1 MKLYRYTMSCR
12 TGKYCFLYSL
22 FTLYLKLT
30 IQSMKLATAL
40 SKSILWRGFYFVS
53 VMLLNI
59 LVARHFQSDGSG
71 QIYYIINLLAFTLII
86 ISLCLEA
93 PMGYYLSQQKLNE
106 TQLAAISIGW
116 TILIMLP
123 GWFIIRSLEV
133 PKEGILQLAGFHFSA
148 TAFLTG
154 NLLITFFVA
163 LFYAKM
169 DFVLPNLLLV
179 AVNLLLIILVPNNDW
194 VRSFMSDEKYVQL
207 FFLGF
212 FIQGFLLMIAFL
224 FRYFKF
230 GDLKRIPAELIRP
243 FLSFALI
250 AVVTN
255 AMTFL
260 MYRIDYWFVNKFV
273 ANDSDLGNYIQACKL
288 AQLFFIVPS
297 ILAAVV
303 FPMTASGRREEM
315 NEKMQLLSRGLILC
329 YCIACAGLIAVGY
342 WLFPFVFGETFNNMY
357 LPFVLLV
364 PAILS
369 YSVIHLLA
377 AYYSGKKVLSVN
389 FKGNLVALFIIVVG
403 DMLVIPRFGING
415 AAIVSSIGYISYMSF
430 ILLMHRKEYN
440 SRFSDFLFFRQ
451 EDGQRFYKLLLEK
464 ISSRKTDAS

>member
-1 MKLYRYTMSCR
+1 
-12 TGKYCFLYSL
+12 
-22 FTLYLKLT
+22 
-30 IQSMKLATAL
+30 MKLATAL
-40 SKSILWRGFYFVS
+40 SKSILWRGFYFLS

-93 PMGYYLSQQKLNE
+93 PMGYYLSQQKMNE
-106 TQLAAISIGW
+106 TQLAAISVAW

-194 VRSFMSDEKYVQL
+194 IQRFISNENYVQL
-207 FFLGF
+207 YFLGF
-212 FIQGFLLMIAFL
+212 FMQGFLLMIAFL
-224 FRYFKF
+224 VRYFKLSE
-230 GDLKRIPAELIRP
+230 LKRIPAELIKP

-255 AMTFL
+255 SMTFL
-260 MYRIDYWFVNKFV
+260 MYRIDYWFVNKYC
-273 ANDSDLGNYIQACKL
+273 NDADLGNYIQACKL
-288 AQLFFIVPS
+288 AQLFFILPS

-315 NEKMQLLSRGLILC
+315 NEKMQLLSRGLILA
-329 YCIACAGLIAVGY
+329 YCIACLGLVAVGY
-342 WLFPFVFGETFNNMY
+342 WLFPFVFGETFTNMY

-389 FKGNLVALFIIVVG
+389 FKGNLVALIIIVVG
-403 DMLVIPRFGING
+403 DMLIIPRFGITG
-415 AAIVSSIGYISYMSF
+415 AAIVSSIGYICYMSF
-430 ILLMHRKEYN
+430 ILLMHRKEYK
-440 SRFSDFLFFRQ
+440 SSFADFLFFRKK
-451 EDGQRFYKLLLEK
+451 DGQLFYKLLVEK
-464 ISSRKTDAS
+464 IVSRKTDVS

>member
-1 MKLYRYTMSCR
+1 
-12 TGKYCFLYSL
+12 
-22 FTLYLKLT
+22 
-30 IQSMKLATAL
+30 MKLATAL
-40 SKSILWRGFYFVS
+40 SKSILWRGFYFLS
-53 VMLLNI
+53 VMLLNV

-93 PMGYYLSQQKLNE
+93 PMGYYLSQQKMNE
-106 TQLAAISIGW
+106 TQLAAISVAW

-179 AVNLLLIILVPNNDW
+179 AVNLLLIILVPNNEW
-194 VRSFMSDEKYVQL
+194 VQGFMSSENYVQL
-207 FFLGF
+207 YFLGF
-212 FIQGFLLMIAFL
+212 FMQGFSLMIAFL

-230 GDLKRIPAELIRP
+230 SDLKRIPAELIKP

-260 MYRIDYWFVNKFV
+260 MYRIDYWFVNKYCDD
-273 ANDSDLGNYIQACKL
+273 ADLGNYIQACKL
-288 AQLFFIVPS
+288 AQLFFVVPS

-315 NEKMQLLSRGLILC
+315 NEKMQLLSRGLILS
-329 YCIACAGLIAVGY
+329 YCIACGGLVALGY
-342 WLFPFVFGETFNNMY
+342 WLFPFVFGETFDNMY
-357 LPFVLLV
+357 VPFVLLV

-389 FKGNLVALFIIVVG
+389 FKGNLIALVIIVVG
-403 DMLVIPRFGING
+403 DMLVIPRFGITG

-430 ILLMHRKEYN
+430 ILLMHRKEYK
-440 SRFSDFLFFRQ
+440 SRFADFLFFRKK
-451 EDGQRFYKLLLEK
+451 DGQLFYKLLMEK
-464 ISSRKTDAS
+464 ISSRKTDVS

>member
-1 MKLYRYTMSCR
+1 
-12 TGKYCFLYSL
+12 
-22 FTLYLKLT
+22 
-30 IQSMKLATAL
+30 MKLATAL
-40 SKSILWRGFYFVS
+40 SKSILWRGFYFLS

-86 ISLCLEA
+86 ISLCLEV

-106 TQLAAISIGW
+106 TQLAAISVAW
-116 TILIMLP
+116 TMLIMLP
-123 GWFIIRSLEV
+123 GWFIIRSLEI
-133 PKEGILQLAGFHFSA
+133 PQEGVLQVAGFHFSA
-148 TAFLTG
+148 TSFLAG
-154 NLLITFFVA
+154 NLLITFFVS

-179 AVNLLLIILVPNNDW
+179 VVNLLLIILVPNNKW
-194 VRSFMSDEKYVQL
+194 MQSFMSNENYVQL
-207 FFLGF
+207 YFLGF
-212 FIQGFLLMIAFL
+212 FMQGLLLMIAFL
-224 FRYFKF
+224 FRYFKLS
-230 GDLKRIPAELIRP
+230 DLKRFPADVIKP
-243 FLSFALI
+243 FISFALI

-255 AMTFL
+255 SMTFL
-260 MYRIDYWFVNKFV
+260 MYRIDYWFVNKYCSD
-273 ANDSDLGNYIQACKL
+273 ADLGNYIQACKL

-315 NEKMQLLSRGLILC
+315 NEKMQLLSRGLILS
-329 YCIACAGLIAVGY
+329 YCIASSGLIAVGY
-342 WLFPFVFGETFNNMY
+342 WLFPFVFGDSFNNMY

-389 FKGNLVALFIIVVG
+389 FKGNLIALIIIVAG
-403 DMLVIPRFGING
+403 DMLMIPRFGIIG
-415 AAIVSSIGYISYMSF
+415 AAVVSSVGYICYMSF
-430 ILLMHRKEYN
+430 ILLMHRKEYK
-440 SRFSDFLFFRQ
+440 SRFADFLFFRKK
-451 EDGQRFYKLLLEK
+451 DGQLFYKLLMER
-464 ISSRKTDAS
+464 ISSRKTGAS

>member
-1 MKLYRYTMSCR
+1 LYN
-12 TGKYCFLYSL
+12 L
-22 FTLYLKLT
+22 FALYLKLT
-30 IQSMKLATAL
+30 ILSMKLATAL
-40 SKSILWRGFYFVS
+40 SKSILWRGFYFLS

-86 ISLCLEA
+86 ISLCLEV

-106 TQLAAISIGW
+106 TQLAAISVAW
-116 TILIMLP
+116 TMLIMLP
-123 GWFIIRSLEV
+123 GWFIIRSLEI
-133 PKEGILQLAGFHFSA
+133 PQEGVLQVAGFHFSA
-148 TAFLTG
+148 TSFLAG
-154 NLLITFFVA
+154 NLLITFFVS

-179 AVNLLLIILVPNNDW
+179 VVNLLLIILVPNNDW
-194 VRSFMSDEKYVQL
+194 VKGFMSNENYVQL
-207 FFLGF
+207 YFLGF
-212 FIQGFLLMIAFL
+212 FMQGFLLMIAFL
-224 FRYFKF
+224 FRYFKLSE
-230 GDLKRIPAELIRP
+230 LKRIPAELIKP

-255 AMTFL
+255 SMTFL
-260 MYRIDYWFVNKFV
+260 MYRIDYWFVNKYCDD
-273 ANDSDLGNYIQACKL
+273 ADLGNYIQACKL
-288 AQLFFIVPS
+288 AQLFFIIPS

-315 NEKMQLLSRGLILC
+315 NEKMQLLSRGLILF
-329 YCIACAGLIAVGY
+329 YCIACFGLVTVGY

-389 FKGNLVALFIIVVG
+389 FKGNVIALIIIVAG
-403 DMLVIPRFGING
+403 DMLMIPRFGIIG
-415 AAIVSSIGYISYMSF
+415 AAVVSSVGYICYMSF
-430 ILLMHRKEYN
+430 ILLMHRKEYK
-440 SRFSDFLFFRQ
+440 SRFADFLFFQ
-451 EDGQRFYKLLLEK
+451 KKDGQLFYKLLMER
-464 ISSRKTDAS
+464 ISSRKTGAS

>member
-1 MKLYRYTMSCR
+1 
-12 TGKYCFLYSL
+12 
-22 FTLYLKLT
+22 
-30 IQSMKLATAL
+30 MKLATAL
-40 SKSILWRGFYFVS
+40 SKSILWRGFYFLS

-86 ISLCLEA
+86 VSLCLEA
-93 PMGYYLSQQKLNE
+93 PMGYYLSQQKMNE
-106 TQLAAISIGW
+106 TQLAAISVAW

-179 AVNLLLIILVPNNDW
+179 AVNLLLIILVPNNEW
-194 VRSFMSDEKYVQL
+194 VQGFMSSEKYVQL
-207 FFLGF
+207 YFLGF
-212 FIQGFLLMIAFL
+212 SMQGFLLMIAFL
-224 FRYFKF
+224 FRYFKLS
-230 GDLKRIPAELIRP
+230 DLKRIPADIIKP
-243 FLSFALI
+243 FMSFALI

-255 AMTFL
+255 SMTFL
-260 MYRIDYWFVNKFV
+260 MYRIDYWFVNKYC
-273 ANDSDLGNYIQACKL
+273 ADADLGNYIQACKL
-288 AQLFFIVPS
+288 AQLFFVVPS

-315 NEKMQLLSRGLILC
+315 NEKMQLLSRGLILS
-329 YCIACAGLIAVGY
+329 YCIACGGLVAVGY
-342 WLFPFVFGETFNNMY
+342 WIFPFVFGETFNNMY
-357 LPFVLLV
+357 RPFVLLV

-389 FKGNLVALFIIVVG
+389 FKGNLIALVIIVVG
-403 DMLVIPRFGING
+403 DMLVIPRFGITG
-415 AAIVSSIGYISYMSF
+415 AAIVSSIGYVCYMSF
-430 ILLMHRKEYN
+430 ILLMHRKEYK
-440 SRFSDFLFFRQ
+440 SSFADFLFFRKK
-451 EDGQRFYKLLLEK
+451 DGQLFYKLLMEK
-464 ISSRKTDAS
+464 ISSRKTDVS

>member
-1 MKLYRYTMSCR
+1 MKACRYSTSYSQC
-12 TGKYCFLYSL
+12 KYCFLYNL
-22 FTLYLKLT
+22 FALYLKLT
-30 IQSMKLATAL
+30 ILSMKLATAL
-40 SKSILWRGFYFVS
+40 SKSILWRGFYFLS

-59 LVARHFQSDGSG
+59 LVARHFQSEGSG

-106 TQLAAISIGW
+106 TQLAAISVAW

-154 NLLITFFVA
+154 NLLITFFVS

-169 DFVLPNLLLV
+169 DFVLPNLLVV
-179 AVNLLLIILVPNNDW
+179 AVNLLLIVLLPNNEW
-194 VRSFMSDEKYVQL
+194 VRSFMSNESYVQL
-207 FFLGF
+207 YFLGF
-212 FIQGFLLMIAFL
+212 FMQGFLLMTAFL
-224 FRYFKF
+224 FRYFKWS
-230 GDLKRIPAELIRP
+230 DLKRIPAELVKP
-243 FLSFALI
+243 FMSFALI

-255 AMTFL
+255 SMTFL
-260 MYRIDYWFVNKFV
+260 MYRIDYWFVNKYC
-273 ANDSDLGNYIQACKL
+273 ADADLGNYIQACKL
-288 AQLFFIVPS
+288 AQLFFIIPS

-315 NEKMQLLSRGLILC
+315 NEKMQLLSRGLILS
-329 YCIACAGLIAVGY
+329 YCIACSGLVAVGY

-357 LPFVLLV
+357 FPFVLLV

-389 FKGNLVALFIIVVG
+389 FKGNLLALFIIVVG
-403 DMLVIPRFGING
+403 DMLVIPRFGITG
-415 AAIVSSIGYISYMSF
+415 AAIVSSIGYVCYMSF
-430 ILLMHRKEYN
+430 ILLTHRKEYK
-440 SRFSDFLFFRQ
+440 SRFADFLFFRKK
-451 EDGQRFYKLLLEK
+451 DGQLFYKLLMGK

>member
-1 MKLYRYTMSCR
+1 
-12 TGKYCFLYSL
+12 
-22 FTLYLKLT
+22 
-30 IQSMKLATAL
+30 MKLATAL
-40 SKSILWRGFYFVS
+40 SKSILWRGFYFLS

-71 QIYYIINLLAFTLII
+71 QIYYLINLLAFTVII

-106 TQLAAISIGW
+106 TQLASISIAW
-116 TILIMLP
+116 TVLIMLP
-123 GWFIIRSLEV
+123 VWFIIRSLEV
-133 PKEGILQLAGFHFSA
+133 PEEGILQLAGFHFSA

-154 NLLITFFVA
+154 NLLITFFIS

-179 AVNLLLIILVPNNDW
+179 IVNLLLIALVPNNEW
-194 VRSFMSDEKYVQL
+194 VQRFMSNENYVQL
-207 FFLGF
+207 YFLGF
-212 FIQGFLLMIAFL
+212 FMQGFLLMMAFL
-224 FRYFKF
+224 FRYFKLS
-230 GDLKRIPAELIRP
+230 DLKRIPAEIIKP
-243 FLSFALI
+243 FISFAVI

-255 AMTFL
+255 SMTFL
-260 MYRIDYWFVNKFV
+260 MYRIDYWFVNKYCSD
-273 ANDSDLGNYIQACKL
+273 ASDLGNYIQACKL

-315 NEKMQLLSRGLILC
+315 NEKMQLLSRGLVLF
-329 YCIACAGLIAVGY
+329 YSVACAGLIAVGY
-342 WLFPFVFGETFNNMY
+342 WLFPFVFGDTFSKMY

-389 FKGNLVALFIIVVG
+389 FKGNLIALIIIVVG

-415 AAIVSSIGYISYMSF
+415 AAVISSIGYICYMSF
-430 ILLMHRKEYN
+430 ILLMHRKEYK
-440 SRFSDFLFFRQ
+440 SRFADFLFFQ
-451 EDGQRFYKLLLEK
+451 KKDGQLFYKLLAEK
-464 ISSRKTDAS
+464 VSSRKIDAS

>member
-1 MKLYRYTMSCR
+1 MKLCTDRFSYGL
-12 TGKYCFLYSL
+12 GKYCFLYSL
-22 FTLYLKLT
+22 FALYLKLT
-30 IQSMKLATAL
+30 ILNMKLATAL
-40 SKSILWRGFYFVS
+40 SKSILWRGFYFLS

-106 TQLAAISIGW
+106 TQLAVISIGW

-169 DFVLPNLLLV
+169 DFVLPNLLAV
-179 AVNLLLIILVPNNDW
+179 AVNLFLIALVPSNTFI
-194 VRSFMSDEKYVQL
+194 RSIVADELYVKL
-207 FFLGF
+207 YFSGF
-212 FIQGFLLMIAFL
+212 FVQGFLLMIAFL
-224 FRYFKF
+224 FRYFKWSA
-230 GDLKRIPAELIRP
+230 LNRIPAELIKP
-243 FLSFALI
+243 FMSFAFI
-250 AVVTN
+250 AVLTN
-255 AMTFL
+255 SMTFL
-260 MYRIDYWFVNKFV
+260 MYRIDYWFVNKYCTD
-273 ANDSDLGNYIQACKL
+273 ADLGNYIQACKL

-315 NEKMQLLSRGLILC
+315 NVKMQLLSRGLILS
-329 YCIACAGLIAVGY
+329 YCIACSGLIAVGY

-403 DMLVIPRFGING
+403 DMLVIPHFGING
-415 AAIVSSIGYISYMSF
+415 AAIVSSIGYICYMSF
-430 ILLMHRKEYN
+430 ILLMHRKEYK
-440 SRFSDFLFFRQ
+440 SSFADFLFFRKK
-451 EDGQRFYKLLLEK
+451 DGQLFYKLLMEK
-464 ISSRKTDAS
+464 ISFRK

>member
-1 MKLYRYTMSCR
+1 MYN
-12 TGKYCFLYSL
+12 L
-22 FTLYLKLT
+22 FALYLKLT
-30 IQSMKLATAL
+30 ILSMKLATAL

-106 TQLAAISIGW
+106 TQLAAISVAW

-123 GWFIIRSLEV
+123 GWFIIRSMGV

-148 TAFLTG
+148 TVFLTG

-179 AVNLLLIILVPNNDW
+179 IVNILLVILVPNNEW
-194 VRSFMSDEKYVQL
+194 VKSFMSNENYVQL
-207 FFLGF
+207 YFLGF
-212 FIQGFLLMIAFL
+212 FMQGFLLMVAFL
-224 FRYFKF
+224 FRYFRLS
-230 GDLKRIPAELIRP
+230 DLKRIPAQLIKP
-243 FLSFALI
+243 FLSFAFI

-255 AMTFL
+255 SMTFL
-260 MYRIDYWFVNKFV
+260 MYRIDYWFVNKYCTD
-273 ANDSDLGNYIQACKL
+273 ADLGNYIQACKL
-288 AQLFFIVPS
+288 AQLFFIIPS
-297 ILAAVV
+297 ILASVV

-315 NEKMQLLSRGLILC
+315 NEKMQLLSRGLILS
-329 YCIACAGLIAVGY
+329 YCIACLGLIASGY
-342 WLFPFVFGETFNNMY
+342 WLFPLVFGETFNNMY

-389 FKGNLVALFIIVVG
+389 FKGNLVALTIIVVG
-403 DMLVIPRFGING
+403 DMLVIPRFGITG
-415 AAIVSSIGYISYMSF
+415 AAMVSSVGYVCYMSF
-430 ILLMHRKEYN
+430 ILLMHRKEYK
-440 SRFSDFLFFRQ
+440 SRFADFLFFRKK
-451 EDGQRFYKLLLEK
+451 DGQLFYKLLMEK
-464 ISSRKTDAS
+464 ISSRKTDVS

>member
-1 MKLYRYTMSCR
+1 
-12 TGKYCFLYSL
+12 
-22 FTLYLKLT
+22 
-30 IQSMKLATAL
+30 MKLATAL
-40 SKSILWRGFYFVS
+40 SKSILWRGFYFLS

-71 QIYYIINLLAFTLII
+71 QIYYIINLLSFSLII

-106 TQLAAISIGW
+106 TQLAAISVAW
-116 TILIMLP
+116 TILIMFP
-123 GWFIIRSLEV
+123 AWFIIHSLEV

-154 NLLITFFVA
+154 NLLITFFIS

-179 AVNLLLIILVPNNDW
+179 AVNLLLIVLVPNNDW
-194 VRSFMSDEKYVQL
+194 VKGFMSDEKYVQVY
-207 FFLGF
+207 FLGF
-212 FIQGFLLMIAFL
+212 FMQGFLLMIAFL
-224 FRYFKF
+224 FRYFTLS
-230 GDLKRIPAELIRP
+230 DLKRIPAELIKP
-243 FLSFALI
+243 FMSFALI

-255 AMTFL
+255 SMTFL
-260 MYRIDYWFVNKFV
+260 MYRIDYWFVNKYCDD
-273 ANDSDLGNYIQACKL
+273 ADLGNYIQACKL
-288 AQLFFIVPS
+288 AQLFFIIPS

-315 NEKMQLLSRGLILC
+315 NEKMQLLSRGLILF
-329 YCIACAGLIAVGY
+329 YCIACLGLVAVGY
-342 WLFPFVFGETFNNMY
+342 WLFPFVFGETFNKMY
-357 LPFVLLV
+357 LPFLLLV

-389 FKGNLVALFIIVVG
+389 FKGNLLALIIIIGG
-403 DMLVIPRFGING
+403 DLLAIPRFGITG
-415 AAIVSSIGYISYMSF
+415 AAIVSSIGYICYMSF
-430 ILLMHRKEYN
+430 ILLMHRKEYK
-440 SRFSDFLFFRQ
+440 SSFADFLFFRKK
-451 EDGQRFYKLLLEK
+451 DGQLFYKLLMEK
-464 ISSRKTDAS
+464 ISSRKTDVS

>member
-1 MKLYRYTMSCR
+1 
-12 TGKYCFLYSL
+12 
-22 FTLYLKLT
+22 
-30 IQSMKLATAL
+30 MKLATAL
-40 SKSILWRGFYFVS
+40 SKSILWRGVYFLS

-71 QIYYIINLLAFTLII
+71 QIYYITNLLAFTLIV
-86 ISLCLEA
+86 ISLCLEV

-106 TQLAAISIGW
+106 TQLAVISVVW

-123 GWFIIRSLEV
+123 AWFVIRSLQI
-133 PKEGILQLAGFHFSA
+133 PKEGILQLNGFHFSA

-169 DFVLPNLLLV
+169 DFVLPNLLVV
-179 AVNLLLIILVPNNDW
+179 AVNIFLIVLVPNNDW
-194 VRSFMSDEKYVQL
+194 VKNFISGENYVQL
-207 FFLGF
+207 YFFGFFL
-212 FIQGFLLMIAFL
+212 QGFLLMMAFL
-224 FRYFKF
+224 FRYFKLS
-230 GDLKRIPAELIRP
+230 DLKRIPNELIKP
-243 FLSFALI
+243 FMSFAVI

-255 AMTFL
+255 SMTFL

-273 ANDSDLGNYIQACKL
+273 ADDSALGNYIQACKL

-315 NEKMQLLSRGLILC
+315 NEKMQLLSRGLIIF
-329 YCIACAGLIAVGY
+329 YCIVCSGLIGVGY
-342 WLFPFVFGETFNNMY
+342 WLFPFVFGDTFNKMY

-389 FKGNLVALFIIVVG
+389 FKGNLIALFIIVVG

-415 AAIVSSIGYISYMSF
+415 AAIVSSIGYICYMSF
-430 ILLMHRKEYN
+430 ILLMHRKEYK
-440 SRFSDFLFFRQ
+440 SRFADFLLFRKK
-451 EDGQRFYKLLLEK
+451 DGQLFYKLLMEK

>member
-1 MKLYRYTMSCR
+1 
-12 TGKYCFLYSL
+12 
-22 FTLYLKLT
+22 
-30 IQSMKLATAL
+30 MKLATAL
-40 SKSILWRGFYFVS
+40 SKSILWRGFYFLS

-86 ISLCLEA
+86 VSLCLEA
-93 PMGYYLSQQKLNE
+93 PMGYYLSQQKMNE
-106 TQLAAISIGW
+106 TQLAAISVAW

-179 AVNLLLIILVPNNDW
+179 AVNLLLIILVPNNEW
-194 VRSFMSDEKYVQL
+194 VQGFMSSEKYVQL
-207 FFLGF
+207 YFLGF
-212 FIQGFLLMIAFL
+212 SMQGFLLMIAFL
-224 FRYFKF
+224 FRYFKLS
-230 GDLKRIPAELIRP
+230 DLKRIPADVIKP
-243 FLSFALI
+243 FISFALI

-255 AMTFL
+255 SMTFL
-260 MYRIDYWFVNKFV
+260 MYRIDYWFVNKYC
-273 ANDSDLGNYIQACKL
+273 ADADLGNYIQACKL
-288 AQLFFIVPS
+288 AQLFFVVPS

-315 NEKMQLLSRGLILC
+315 NEKMQLLSRGLILS
-329 YCIACAGLIAVGY
+329 YCIACGGLVAVGY
-342 WLFPFVFGETFNNMY
+342 WIFPFVFGETFNNMY
-357 LPFVLLV
+357 RPFVLLV

-389 FKGNLVALFIIVVG
+389 FKGNLIALVIIVVG
-403 DMLVIPRFGING
+403 DMLVIPRFGITG
-415 AAIVSSIGYISYMSF
+415 AAIVSSIGYVCYMSF
-430 ILLMHRKEYN
+430 ILLMHRKEYK
-440 SRFSDFLFFRQ
+440 SSFADFLFFRKK
-451 EDGQRFYKLLLEK
+451 DGQLFYKLLMEK
-464 ISSRKTDAS
+464 ISSRKTDVS

>member
-1 MKLYRYTMSCR
+1 
-12 TGKYCFLYSL
+12 
-22 FTLYLKLT
+22 
-30 IQSMKLATAL
+30 MKLATAL
-40 SKSILWRGFYFVS
+40 SKSILWRGFYFLS

-59 LVARHFQSDGSG
+59 LVARHFQSNGSG
-71 QIYYIINLLAFTLII
+71 QIYYIINLLAFTVIVV
-86 ISLCLEA
+86 SFCLEV

-106 TQLAAISIGW
+106 TQLAAISICW
-116 TILIMLP
+116 TLVIMLP
-123 GWFIIRSLEV
+123 GWFIIRSLDV

-154 NLLITFFVA
+154 NLLITFFVS

-179 AVNLLLIILVPNNDW
+179 TVNLLLIALVPNNEW
-194 VRSFMSDEKYVQL
+194 VRSFISDENYVQL
-207 FFLGF
+207 YFLGF
-212 FIQGFLLMIAFL
+212 FAQGFLLMLAFL
-224 FRYFKF
+224 FRYFKP
-230 GDLKRIPAELIRP
+230 GDLKRMPVELFKP
-243 FLSFALI
+243 FTTFAFI

-260 MYRIDYWFVNKFV
+260 MYRIDYWFVNKYCSD
-273 ANDSDLGNYIQACKL
+273 ADLGNYIQACKL

-315 NEKMQLLSRGLILC
+315 NEKMQLLSRGLILS

-342 WLFPFVFGETFNNMY
+342 WLFPFVFGNTFNNMY

-389 FKGNLVALFIIVVG
+389 FKGNLVALVVIVVG

-415 AAIVSSIGYISYMSF
+415 AAIVSSIGYICYMSF
-430 ILLMHRKEYN
+430 ILLMHRKEYK
-440 SRFSDFLFFRQ
+440 SRFADFLFFRQ
-451 EDGQRFYKLLLEK
+451 KDGQLFYKLLMEK
-464 ISSRKTDAS
+464 ISSRKTDIL

>member
-1 MKLYRYTMSCR
+1 
-12 TGKYCFLYSL
+12 
-22 FTLYLKLT
+22 
-30 IQSMKLATAL
+30 MKLATAL
-40 SKSILWRGFYFVS
+40 SKSILWRGFYFLS

-86 ISLCLEA
+86 ISLCLEV

-106 TQLAAISIGW
+106 TQLAAISVAW
-116 TILIMLP
+116 TMLIMLP
-123 GWFIIRSLEV
+123 GWFIIRSLEI
-133 PKEGILQLAGFHFSA
+133 PQEGVLQVAGFHFSA
-148 TAFLTG
+148 TSFLAG
-154 NLLITFFVA
+154 NLLITFFVS

-179 AVNLLLIILVPNNDW
+179 VVNLLLIILVPNNDW
-194 VRSFMSDEKYVQL
+194 VKGFMSNENYVQL
-207 FFLGF
+207 YFLGF
-212 FIQGFLLMIAFL
+212 FMQGFLLMIAFL
-224 FRYFKF
+224 FRYFKLSE
-230 GDLKRIPAELIRP
+230 LKRIPAELIKP
-243 FLSFALI
+243 FLSFALF

-255 AMTFL
+255 SMTFL
-260 MYRIDYWFVNKFV
+260 MYRIDYWFVNKYCDD
-273 ANDSDLGNYIQACKL
+273 ADLGNYIQACKL
-288 AQLFFIVPS
+288 AQLFFIIPS

-315 NEKMQLLSRGLILC
+315 NEKMQLLSRGLILF
-329 YCIACAGLIAVGY
+329 YCIACFGLVTVGY

-389 FKGNLVALFIIVVG
+389 FKGNVIALIIIVAG
-403 DMLVIPRFGING
+403 DMLMIPRFGIIG
-415 AAIVSSIGYISYMSF
+415 AAVVSSVGYICYMSF
-430 ILLMHRKEYN
+430 ILLMHRKEYK
-440 SRFSDFLFFRQ
+440 SRFADFLFFQ
-451 EDGQRFYKLLLEK
+451 KKDGQLFYKLLMER
-464 ISSRKTDAS
+464 ISSRKTGAS

>member
-1 MKLYRYTMSCR
+1 
-12 TGKYCFLYSL
+12 
-22 FTLYLKLT
+22 
-30 IQSMKLATAL
+30 MKLATAL
-40 SKSILWRGFYFVS
+40 SKSILWRGFYFLS

-59 LVARHFQSDGSG
+59 LVARHFQSGGSG

-93 PMGYYLSQQKLNE
+93 PMGYYLSQKKLDE
-106 TQLAAISIGW
+106 TQLTVISVSW

-123 GWFIIRSLEV
+123 AWFVIRSLEI
-133 PKEGILQLAGFHFSA
+133 PKDGILQLAGFHFSA
-148 TAFLTG
+148 TAFLAG

-179 AVNLLLIILVPNNDW
+179 SVNFLLIVLVPNNDW
-194 VRSFMSDEKYVQL
+194 IKGFMSDEKYVQL
-207 FFLGF
+207 YFLGF

-224 FRYFKF
+224 FRYFKLS
-230 GDLKRIPAELIRP
+230 DLKPIPAELIKP
-243 FLSFALI
+243 FMSFALI

-255 AMTFL
+255 SMTFL
-260 MYRIDYWFVNKFV
+260 MYRIDYWFVNKYCDD
-273 ANDSDLGNYIQACKL
+273 ADLGNYIQACKL

-315 NEKMQLLSRGLILC
+315 NEKMQLLSRSLIIF
-329 YCIACAGLIAVGY
+329 YCIACAGLVAVGY

-357 LPFVLLV
+357 FPFVLLV

-389 FKGNLVALFIIVVG
+389 FNGNLIALFIIVVG
-403 DMLVIPRFGING
+403 DILVIPRFGING
-415 AAIVSSIGYISYMSF
+415 AAIVSSIGYICYMSF
-430 ILLMHRKEYN
+430 ILLMHRKEYK
-440 SRFSDFLFFRQ
+440 SRFADFLFFRKK
-451 EDGQRFYKLLLEK
+451 DGQLFYKMLMEK
-464 ISSRKTDAS
+464 ISFRR

>member
-1 MKLYRYTMSCR
+1 
-12 TGKYCFLYSL
+12 
-22 FTLYLKLT
+22 
-30 IQSMKLATAL
+30 MKLATAL
-40 SKSILWRGFYFVS
+40 SKSILWRGFYFLS

-59 LVARHFQSDGSG
+59 LVARHFQSEGSG

-106 TQLAAISIGW
+106 TQLAAISVAW

-148 TAFLTG
+148 IVFLTG

-169 DFVLPNLLLV
+169 DFVLPNLLVV
-179 AVNLLLIILVPNNDW
+179 AVNLLLIVLLPNNEW
-194 VRSFMSDEKYVQL
+194 VQGFMSSESYVQL
-207 FFLGF
+207 YFLGF
-212 FIQGFLLMIAFL
+212 FMQGFLLMIAFL
-224 FRYFKF
+224 FRYFKLS
-230 GDLKRIPAELIRP
+230 DLKRIPSELIIP

-255 AMTFL
+255 SMTFL
-260 MYRIDYWFVNKFV
+260 MYRIDYWFVNKYCDD
-273 ANDSDLGNYIQACKL
+273 ADLGNYIQACKL

-315 NEKMQLLSRGLILC
+315 NEKMQLLSRGLILS
-329 YCIACAGLIAVGY
+329 YCIVCSGLVAVGY

-389 FKGNLVALFIIVVG
+389 FKGNLIALTIIVVG
-403 DMLVIPRFGING
+403 DILVIPRFGITG
-415 AAIVSSIGYISYMSF
+415 AAIVSSVGYICYMSF
-430 ILLMHRKEYN
+430 ILLMHRKEYK
-440 SRFSDFLFFRQ
+440 SRFADFLFFRKK
-451 EDGQRFYKLLLEK
+451 DGQLFYKLLKEK
-464 ISSRKTDAS
+464 MASRKTDIS

>member
-1 MKLYRYTMSCR
+1 
-12 TGKYCFLYSL
+12 
-22 FTLYLKLT
+22 
-30 IQSMKLATAL
+30 MKLAAAL
-40 SKSILWRGFYFVS
+40 SKSILWRGFYFLS

-59 LVARHFQSDGSG
+59 LVARHFQSSGSA
-71 QIYYIINLLAFTLII
+71 QIYYIINLLAFTLIL

-106 TQLAAISIGW
+106 TQLAAISICW
-116 TILIMLP
+116 TVLIMLP
-123 GWFIIRSLEV
+123 GWFVIRSMEI

-179 AVNLLLIILVPNNDW
+179 AVNILLIILVPNNDW
-194 VRSFMSDEKYVQL
+194 VKGFMSNENYVQL
-207 FFLGF
+207 YFLGF
-212 FIQGFLLMIAFL
+212 FIQGLLLMLAFL
-224 FRYFKF
+224 YRYFKWSQW
-230 GDLKRIPAELIRP
+230 KSIPINLIKP
-243 FLSFALI
+243 FLSFAFI

-255 AMTFL
+255 SMTFL
-260 MYRIDYWFVNKFV
+260 MYRIDYWFVNKYCLD
-273 ANDSDLGNYIQACKL
+273 ADLGNYIQACKL
-288 AQLFFIVPS
+288 VQLFFILPS

-315 NEKMQLLSRGLILC
+315 NEKMQLLSRGLIFF
-329 YCIACAGLIAVGY
+329 YCIICLLLVAVGY
-342 WLFPFVFGETFNNMY
+342 WLFPFVFGKTFNNMY
-357 LPFVLLV
+357 LPFLLLV

-377 AYYSGKKVLSVN
+377 AYYSGKKVLGVN
-389 FKGNLVALFIIVVG
+389 FKGNLVALVIIVVG
-403 DMLVIPRFGING
+403 DMLVIPRFGIMG
-415 AAIVSSIGYISYMSF
+415 AAIVSSVGYICYMSF
-430 ILLMHRKEYN
+430 ILLMHRKEYK
-440 SRFSDFLFFRQ
+440 SRFADFLFFRKK
-451 EDGQRFYKLLLEK
+451 DGELFYKLLMEK

>member
-1 MKLYRYTMSCR
+1 
-12 TGKYCFLYSL
+12 
-22 FTLYLKLT
+22 
-30 IQSMKLATAL
+30 MKLATAL
-40 SKSILWRGFYFVS
+40 SKSILWRGFYFLS

-93 PMGYYLSQQKLNE
+93 PMGYYLSQQKMNE
-106 TQLAAISIGW
+106 TQLAAISVAW

-194 VRSFMSDEKYVQL
+194 IQRFISNENYVQL
-207 FFLGF
+207 YFLGF
-212 FIQGFLLMIAFL
+212 FMQGFLLMIAFL
-224 FRYFKF
+224 VRYFKLSE
-230 GDLKRIPAELIRP
+230 LKRIPAELIKP

-255 AMTFL
+255 SMTFL
-260 MYRIDYWFVNKFV
+260 MYRIDYWFVNKYC
-273 ANDSDLGNYIQACKL
+273 NDADLGNYIQACKL
-288 AQLFFIVPS
+288 AQLFFILPS

-315 NEKMQLLSRGLILC
+315 NEKMQLLSRGLILA
-329 YCIACAGLIAVGY
+329 YCIACLGLVAVGY
-342 WLFPFVFGETFNNMY
+342 WLFPFVFGETFTNMY

-389 FKGNLVALFIIVVG
+389 FKGNLVALIIIVVG
-403 DMLVIPRFGING
+403 DMLVIPRFGITG
-415 AAIVSSIGYISYMSF
+415 AAIVSSIGYICYMSF
-430 ILLMHRKEYN
+430 ILLMHRKEYK
-440 SRFSDFLFFRQ
+440 SSFADFLFFRKK
-451 EDGQRFYKLLLEK
+451 DGQLFYKLLVEK
-464 ISSRKTDAS
+464 IVSRKTDVS